1 MHGGDDTAK
10 VHSALRVG
18 SVELLQLL
26 LAQLQEGII
35 VLKMIEVKVMQ
46 RFRYTYIDL
55 KTNRGENVLFT
66 RHCAS
71 LALH

>member
-46 RFRYTYIDL
+46 RFRYNILT
-55 KTNRGENVLFT
+55 
-66 RHCAS
+66 
-71 LALH
+71 